1 MYSID
6 MLLPLKL
13 AVTNAFTFK
22 KPTVSVDSLWGG
34 GGGGGGEGENLLL
47 PRLQFAL
54 APNFLCALQPT

>member
-22 KPTVSVDSLWGG
+22 KPTVSVDSLWGEG
-34 GGGGGGEGENLLL
+34 GGGGWRRGE
-47 PRLQFAL
+47 FA
-54 APNFLCALQPT
+54 AASSPVRFSS

>member
-13 AVTNAFTFK
+13 AVTNAITFK
-22 KPTVSVDSLWGG
+22 KPTVSVDSLWGE
-34 GGGGGGEGENLLL
+34 GGGEGENLLL

-54 APNFLCALQPT
+54 ASNLLCALQPT

>member
-1 MYSID
+1 

-34 GGGGGGEGENLLL
+34 GGEGWGRGE
-47 PRLQFAL
+47 FA
-54 APNFLCALQPT
+54 AASSPVRFSS